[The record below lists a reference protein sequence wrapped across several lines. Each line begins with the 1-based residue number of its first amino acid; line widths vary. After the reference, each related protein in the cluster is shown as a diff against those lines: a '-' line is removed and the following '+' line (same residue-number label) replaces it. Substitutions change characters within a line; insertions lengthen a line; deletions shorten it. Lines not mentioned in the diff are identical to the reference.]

1 MVSSPRQIGSWHIC
15 FQINR
20 QARKERKE
28 KAFKNLRVLRGEKGF
43 MKFDAALPPIGLK
56 EVPTIAKAA
65 EEIGFD
71 ALWTQETQHDPFLP
85 CALIAEHTS
94 HLNFGTA
101 VAVSF
106 ARSPAN
112 IAYTAWDLA
121 AQSGGRF
128 ILGLG
133 TQVKAHIERRFGQ
146 PWPESVT
153 GKLREQ
159 IQVIRAFWDC
169 WQNGTKL
176 NYRGE
181 YYKITLMSPFFNA
194 GAIEHPNI
202 PIYIAGVNTGLAKL
216 AGELC
221 DGFHAH
227 PFHSVRYL
235 KEVILPA
242 IEEGATKESRKRQAI
257 SVSITAF
264 AATTPEEMNLARA
277 QVSFYASTPSYR
289 PVMDLHGWAS
299 VAEKLSTHAARG
311 EWTEMPLL
319 ITDEILSEFCLVT
332 EEGKLVNE
340 LKNRYEGIA
349 DRLTIYT
356 PFVPGE
362 RDEWW
367 ERLCKG
373 FRR

>member
-1 MVSSPRQIGSWHIC
+1 
-15 FQINR
+15 
-20 QARKERKE
+20 
-28 KAFKNLRVLRGEKGF
+28 
-43 MKFDAALPPIGLK
+43 MKLDAALPPTGLK
-56 EVPTIAKAA
+56 DVPALAKAA
-65 EEIGFD
+65 QEIGFD

-85 CALIAEHTS
+85 CALIAEHTTR
-94 HLNFGTA
+94 LNFGTA

-121 AQSGGRF
+121 AQSNGRF

-153 GKLREQ
+153 SKLREQ

-176 NYRGE
+176 NFRGE
-181 YYKITLMSPFFNA
+181 YYKITLMSPFFNP
-194 GAIEHPNI
+194 GPLPHPSPLPQGEGTLGLI

-221 DGFHAH
+221 EGFHAH

-235 KEVILPA
+235 NEVMLPA
-242 IEEGATKESRKRQAI
+242 LEEGASKERRKRKDI
-257 SVSITAF
+257 SVLVNAF
-264 AATTPEEMNLARA
+264 IATTPEEMNFARA
-277 QVSFYASTPSYR
+277 QISFYASTPSYR
-289 PVMDLHGWAS
+289 PVMDLHGWS
-299 VAEKLSTHAARG
+299 GVAEKLSAHAAKG
-311 EWTEMPLL
+311 EWAEMPML
-319 ITDEILSEFCLVT
+319 ITDEMLNEFCLVADEDPST
-332 EEGKLVNE
+332 GSGLADE
-340 LKNRYEGIA
+340 LKKRYEGIA
-349 DRLTIYT
+349 DRLTLYT

-367 ERLCKG
+367 RKLVEDFKQA
-373 FRR
+373 

>member
-1 MVSSPRQIGSWHIC
+1 
-15 FQINR
+15 
-20 QARKERKE
+20 
-28 KAFKNLRVLRGEKGF
+28 
-43 MKFDAALPPIGLK
+43 MKFDAALPPTGLK
-56 EVPTIAKAA
+56 DVPAIAKAA

-85 CALIAEHTS
+85 CALIAEHTGRL
-94 HLNFGTA
+94 HFGTA
-101 VAVSF
+101 IAVSF

-112 IAYTAWDLA
+112 LAYTAWDLA

-146 PWPESVT
+146 PWPDSVT

-176 NYRGE
+176 NFRGE
-181 YYKITLMSPFFNA
+181 YYKITLMSPFFKPPPLPA
-194 GAIEHPNI
+194 GEVRGEGMI

-221 DGFHAH
+221 EGFHAH
-227 PFHSVRYL
+227 PFHSVKYL
-235 KEVILPA
+235 NEVILPA
-242 IEEGATKESRKRQAI
+242 IEEGAMKTNRKRQDV

-264 AATTPEEMNLARA
+264 VATTPEEMNFARA
-277 QVSFYASTPSYR
+277 QISFYASTPSYR
-289 PVMDLHGWAS
+289 PVMDLHGWAD
-299 VAEKLSTHAARG
+299 VAEQLSAHAAKG
-311 EWTEMPLL
+311 EWMEMPML
-319 ITDEILSEFCLVT
+319 ITDEMLNEFAVMT
-332 EEGKLVNE
+332 EENKLADE
-340 LKNRYEGIA
+340 LKKRYEGIA
-349 DRLTIYT
+349 DRLTLYT

-362 RDEWW
+362 KDEWW
-367 ERLCKG
+367 RELARE
-373 FRR
+373 FR

>member
-1 MVSSPRQIGSWHIC
+1 
-15 FQINR
+15 
-20 QARKERKE
+20 
-28 KAFKNLRVLRGEKGF
+28 
-43 MKFDAALPPIGLK
+43 MKFDAALPPTGLK
-56 EVPTIAKAA
+56 DVPAIAKAA

-85 CALIAEHTS
+85 CTLIAEHTTR
-94 HLNFGTA
+94 LRAGTA
-101 VAVSF
+101 IAVSF

-121 AQSGGRF
+121 AQSDGRF

-159 IQVIRAFWDC
+159 IEVMRAFWDC

-181 YYKITLMSPFFNA
+181 YYKITLMSPFFQPSPLPSPS
-194 GAIEHPNI
+194 GRGDRSEGLI

-216 AGELC
+216 AGEIC
-221 DGFHAH
+221 EGFHVH
-227 PFHSVRYL
+227 PFHSLRYL
-235 KEVILPA
+235 KEVMLPA
-242 IEEGATKESRKRQAI
+242 IEEGVAKERRKMEDVAV
-257 SVSITAF
+257 SVTAF
-264 AATTPEEMNLARA
+264 VATTPEEMNFARA

-289 PVMDLHGWAS
+289 PVMDLHGWAG
-299 VAEKLSTHAARG
+299 VAEKLSLHAARG
-311 EWTEMPLL
+311 EWTEMPML
-319 ITDEILSEFCLVT
+319 ITDEMLNEFAVVT
-332 EEGKLVNE
+332 EESKLADE
-340 LKNRYEGIA
+340 LKKRYDGIA
-349 DRLTIYT
+349 DRVTIYT

-367 ERLCKG
+367 KKLAG
-373 FRR
+373 SFNS

>member
-1 MVSSPRQIGSWHIC
+1 
-15 FQINR
+15 
-20 QARKERKE
+20 
-28 KAFKNLRVLRGEKGF
+28 
-43 MKFDAALPPIGLK
+43 MKLDAALPPIHLK
-56 EVPTIAKAA
+56 DVPALAKAA
-65 EEIGFD
+65 EEIGFE

-85 CALIAEHTS
+85 CTLIAEHTTRLS
-94 HLNFGTA
+94 CGTA

-121 AQSGGRF
+121 AQSNGRF

-181 YYKITLMSPFFNA
+181 YYKITLMSPFFTPPPLPL
-194 GAIEHPNI
+194 GEGRGEGTI

-221 DGFHAH
+221 AGFQVH

-235 KEVILPA
+235 REAILPA
-242 IEEGATKESRKRQAI
+242 IEEGGKKERRKKEDVA
-257 SVSITAF
+257 VLVNAF
-264 AATTPEEMNLARA
+264 VATTPKEMNFARA
-277 QVSFYASTPSYR
+277 QLAFYASTPSYR
-289 PVMDLHGWAS
+289 PVMDLHGWGG
-299 VAEKLSTHAARG
+299 VAEKLSAHAAKG
-311 EWTEMPLL
+311 EWTEMPML
-319 ITDEILSEFCLVT
+319 ITDEMLSEFCLIT
-332 EEGKLVNE
+332 EEDKLADE
-340 LKNRYEGIA
+340 LKQRYDGIA
-349 DRLTIYT
+349 DRLTLYT
-356 PFVPGE
+356 SFIPGE
-362 RDEWW
+362 RNEWW
-367 ERLCKG
+367 KRMARSFKA
-373 FRR
+373 